1 MSKTAIK
8 HSVENKSNTQTSSR
22 ALSPLDEFD
31 RMMEG
36 FFERNWMKPF
46 FKDDA
51 LKERLG
57 LFSQRN
63 PKVDVIEREKEIIV
77 RAEVSG
83 IDRKELDVEVTE
95 HSVTLKG
102 QRSGETEEKKDE
114 YFYSEIWQGSF
125 SRTVALPAEVDA
137 QNADANFKDGIL
149 TITLPKTKKTSRRK
163 LEVK

>member
-1 MSKTAIK
+1 MNKTAIK
-8 HSVENKSNTQTSSR
+8 PSVEDKSNAQTPSR

-36 FFERNWMKPF
+36 FFERSWMKPF
-46 FKDDA
+46 FKDDV

-63 PKVDVIEREKEIIV
+63 PKVDIIDREKEIIV

-83 IDRKELDVEVTE
+83 IDRKELEVEVTE
-95 HSVTLKG
+95 HSVILKG

-114 YFYSEIWQGSF
+114 YFYSEICK
-125 SRTVALPAEVDA
+125 ALFLGRLLYPL
-137 QNADANFKDGIL
+137 KWMRKML
-149 TITLPKTKKTSRRK
+149 TLSLRM
-163 LEVK
+163 VS